1 MGSLLLL
8 KVSGFQVGARE
19 ASSVPRMETSGHH
32 GRGGHDGLSSSH
44 GGGGTCG
51 GGGGGGGGSGGG
63 FVGG

>member
-1 MGSLLLL
+1 M
-8 KVSGFQVGARE
+8 GARE